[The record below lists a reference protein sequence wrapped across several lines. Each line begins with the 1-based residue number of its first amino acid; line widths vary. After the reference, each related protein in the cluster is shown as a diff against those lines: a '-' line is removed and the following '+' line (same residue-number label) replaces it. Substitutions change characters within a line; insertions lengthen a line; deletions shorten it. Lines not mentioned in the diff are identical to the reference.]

1 MFLVEACA
9 LLSTESRF
17 LIASLISQVREVSII
32 LVFLYPWYLA
42 QSWCV

>member
-17 LIASLISQVREVSII
+17 LTASLVSQMREVSLV
-32 LVFLYPWYLA
+32 LVFLHPWCLA